1 MGDRAVLMPTL
12 HAAALGP
19 CKGWCKGNAL
29 RVCAT
34 PILLWLGP
42 TLRTPAGP
50 KPRVAAP
57 SGPPGGGL
65 RRSSRSEAELT
76 I

>member
-1 MGDRAVLMPTL
+1 M
-12 HAAALGP
+12 HARCPRPMQGQCMHAGGP
-19 CKGWCKGNAL
+19 KLL
-29 RVCAT
+29 RLRPA
-34 PILLWLGP
+34 
-42 TLRTPAGP
+42 LRTPASP

-65 RRSSRSEAELT
+65 RRSSRSEAELG